1 MADPFTFCSE
11 AVAGSHEW
19 GGEKITRTIQ
29 AEYRELQVCAEVE
42 VEILSG

>member
-19 GGEKITRTIQ
+19 GGETMRTIQ
-29 AEYRELQVCAEVE
+29 EEYRELQVCAEVE